1 MLALAQAFE
10 DLGLKAA
17 GYEYIN
23 LDDCWQVARRKNG
36 SIIENPATFPSGM
49 KAIADAVHAKG
60 LKFGLYTAHGTH
72 TCQRRPGACQHEA
85 IDAQT
90 YCDWGLDYL
99 KIDGCSGCPTASN
112 VSWDIFRKSFDACTA
127 KSGRFMT
134 ESVESCGSVTG
145 CGQWIAGIA
154 NLWRTGGDIQA
165 NWKSILGNAATN
177 NRMASVANTHPGHF
191 NDADMLQVGNVGVSD
206 IEGASHFAIWC
217 IMGAPLLIG
226 TDLIHASNATLAT
239 LTAAELIA
247 VNQDHLNGAVQ
258 GVMLDLHHGPDVGSP
273 SPCSVAHP
281 QQPNRTVSVDK
292 VCSGPSAEI
301 QWELL
306 SPTGEVSAGGAV
318 NVKHKASG
326 LLLTVPHC
334 ERAAWPKPG
343 RGPDLTL
350 SQPDAATCGGKNQL
364 FTLQP
369 NNTITTSVDG
379 ARLNVVGCGPRFDT
393 AVQTFAFDG
402 GNRNKFLFDSESGR
416 LKSPYYGC
424 LSNATAPPSPP
435 PGPPHPHPGKG
446 GTMQTWAKHMSDGTV
461 AVALINLH
469 DRNASDLTL
478 NFSSVNLSGSVH
490 VRDAWKRQDVG
501 SFSGSYVAR
510 AVPAHGSAFLRLAP
524 KKKWKT
530 QRKRLKTTD
539 QGALIKPLT

>member
-1 MLALAQAFE
+1 MFLMLQ
-10 DLGLKAA
+10 
-17 GYEYIN
+17 
-23 LDDCWQVARRKNG
+23 
-36 SIIENPATFPSGM
+36 
-49 KAIADAVHAKG
+49 
-60 LKFGLYTAHGTH
+60 GT
-72 TCQRRPGACQHEA
+72 
-85 IDAQT
+85 
-90 YCDWGLDYL
+90 L
-99 KIDGCSGCPTASN
+99 
-112 VSWDIFRKSFDACTA
+112 
-127 KSGRFMT
+127 
-134 ESVESCGSVTG
+134 
-145 CGQWIAGIA
+145 
-154 NLWRTGGDIQA
+154 
-165 NWKSILGNAATN
+165 
-177 NRMASVANTHPGHF
+177 
-191 NDADMLQVGNVGVSD
+191 LQVGNVGVSD

-258 GVMLDLHHGPDVGSP
+258 GVMLDLHHGPDVGLP

-379 ARLNVVGCGPRFDT
+379 ARLNVIGCGPRFDT